1 MTHHY
6 TGAEPNGPTGPL
18 RVVGLDLSL
27 TSTGASDGQSV
38 HAFQTSPTEVI
49 EDRMIRLANQCL
61 GFVLSPTQWTDAQ
74 PMGKRADL
82 VCLEGAAFGAK
93 GDAVDQLAGLR
104 WLIRTRLRR
113 MGVPFAIVSPTGL
126 KAYTAGNGRATKAE
140 MVRAVSERHGLGL
153 SHVKLKDGRSD
164 MADAY
169 ALAAMGYAYVR
180 QPLPT
185 TGPPAPLA
193 SLLAVKW
200 PDAATAL
207 QLAAVQRDRE
217 GLGS

>member
-1 MTHHY
+1 MALHTSHI
-6 TGAEPNGPTGPL
+6 TPGPK

-38 HAFQTSPTEVI
+38 HAFQTSATEVT
-49 EDRMIRLANQCL
+49 EDRMIRLANQCV
-61 GFVLSPTQWTDAQ
+61 GFVLSPTQGTDAHKL
-74 PMGKRADL
+74 GKRADL

-104 WLIRTRLRR
+104 WLVRTRLRR
-113 MGVPFAIVSPTGL
+113 LGVPVAIVSPTGL

-140 MVRAVSERHGLGL
+140 MVRAVKERHGLDLG
-153 SHVKLKDGRSD
+153 HVKLKDGRSD
-164 MADAY
+164 MADAF
-169 ALAAMGYAYVR
+169 ALAAMGYAHLG

-185 TGPPAPLA
+185 TGPPPPMA

-200 PDAATAL
+200 PGK
-207 QLAAVQRDRE
+207 VKP
-217 GLGS
+217 

>member
-1 MTHHY
+1 MS
-6 TGAEPNGPTGPL
+6 GPTGPM

-27 TSTGASDGQSV
+27 TSTGVSDGQSV
-38 HAFQTSPTEVI
+38 HAVTTTPDMCLEA
-49 EDRMIRLANQCL
+49 RLDSITRNCL
-61 GFVLSPTQWTDAQ
+61 LFVLSPTQWTHVH
-74 PMGKRADL
+74 PVGKHADL
-82 VCLEGAAFGAK
+82 VVIEGAAYGAK

-104 WLIRTRLRR
+104 LMVRTALWRL
-113 MGVPFAIVSPTGL
+113 GVPFAIVSPTGL

-140 MVRAVSERHGLGL
+140 MVRAVGERHGLDL
-153 SHVKLKDGRSD
+153 SRVKLKDGRSD

-169 ALAAMGYAYVR
+169 ALAAMGYAYIR

-207 QLAAVQRDRE
+207 QLSAVQQDRE
-217 GLGS
+217 RLES